1 MRRCF
6 LAAGA
11 LTCLVAG
18 PVQAANLLTNG
29 DFSAGNSGF
38 DSDYAFEGVI
48 SGAGQYTVTAANNI
62 NNVNSFGDW
71 TAIDTDP
78 TGGTGNILVANG
90 SIDSGF
96 GTPVWLETVS
106 VTPDTNYTF
115 SFFGVDVN
123 ADRVSDATLI
133 PFFRSDD
140 VTEGSALD
148 TNGTWQMSS
157 FTWNSGSGI
166 SVMINLIDL
175 NRDSAFNDFA
185 IGDFAFAAAAGAVPE
200 ASTWLAMLI
209 GFAGVG
215 LLGYRETR
223 KLAAAP
229 VG

>member
-29 DFSAGNSGF
+29 DFGAGNNGF
-38 DSDYAFEGVI
+38 DSDYAFQGVV
-48 SGAGQYTVTAANNI
+48 SSAGQYTVTAANNI
-62 NNVNSFGDW
+62 NNVNPFGDW

-96 GTPVWLETVS
+96 GTPVWSETVS
-106 VTPDTNYTF
+106 VTPNTNYTF

-123 ADRVSDATLI
+123 ADRVSDATLM
-133 PFFRSDD
+133 PRFRSTD
-140 VTEGSALD
+140 VTDGSALD

-157 FTWNSGSGI
+157 FTWNSGSGT
-166 SVMINLIDL
+166 SVMIDLIDL

-185 IGDFAFAAAAGAVPE
+185 VGDLSFAATAGAVPE
-200 ASTWLAMLI
+200 ISTWVATLI

-215 LLGYRETR
+215 LLGCRR
-223 KLAAAP
+223 AAKAS
-229 VG
+229 VAAV

>member
-1 MRRCF
+1 
-6 LAAGA
+6 
-11 LTCLVAG
+11 
-18 PVQAANLLTNG
+18 VQAANLLTNG

-38 DSDYAFEGVI
+38 ASDYAFEDFITGV
-48 SGAGQYTVTAANNI
+48 SQYTVTAANNI

-90 SIDSGF
+90 STDSGT
-96 GTPVWLETVS
+96 GTAVWFETVS
-106 VTPDTNYTF
+106 VTTNTNYTF

-123 ADRVSDATLI
+123 GARVSDATLI
-133 PFFRSDD
+133 PFFRSTD
-140 VTEGSALD
+140 VTEGTALD

-157 FTWNSGSGI
+157 FTWNSGSAT
-166 SVMINLIDL
+166 SVIINLIDA
-175 NRDSAFNDFA
+175 NADSGFNDFA
-185 IGDFAFAAAAGAVPE
+185 IGDLSFAATAGAVPE
-200 ASTWLAMLI
+200 TSTWVATLI

-215 LLGYRETR
+215 LLGYRKTR

>member
-11 LTCLVAG
+11 LACLVAG

-38 DSDYAFEGVI
+38 GSDYAFESFI
-48 SGAGQYTVTAANNI
+48 SSETQYTVTAANTI
-62 NNVNSFGDW
+62 NDVNSFHDW
-71 TAIDTDP
+71 TAIETDP

-90 SIDSGF
+90 ATDSG
-96 GTPVWLETVS
+96 TAVWFETVS
-106 VTPDTNYTF
+106 VTPNTNYTF

-133 PFFRSDD
+133 PFFRGTD

-157 FTWNSGSGI
+157 FTWNSGSAT
-166 SVMINLIDL
+166 SVLINLIDANADL
-175 NRDSAFNDFA
+175 AFNDFA
-185 IGDFAFAAAAGAVPE
+185 IGDLSFAATAGAVPE
-200 ASTWLAMLI
+200 TSTWVAMLI
-209 GFAGVG
+209 GFASVG
-215 LLGYRETR
+215 LLGYRKTR
-223 KLAAAP
+223 KFAATP